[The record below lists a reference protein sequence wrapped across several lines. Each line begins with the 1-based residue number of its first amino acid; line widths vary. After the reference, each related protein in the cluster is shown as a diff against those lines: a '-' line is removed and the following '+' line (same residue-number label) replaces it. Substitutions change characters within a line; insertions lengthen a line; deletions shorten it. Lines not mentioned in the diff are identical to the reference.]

1 MATAAHE
8 THELFMAPFR
18 TLTERNRAILE
29 KTLRTAH
36 EETLEFFNRRLER
49 NTRTLE
55 RLRHC
60 DGLSGLLA
68 IDHEW
73 FSDAVRDSF
82 EQTQRMTNL
91 WWRLTE
97 EELDAQ
103 AEAAEN
109 AKDVVRTQTPASGRK
124 EPLEQRTSQ
133 ERAAA

>member
-8 THELFMAPFR
+8 THELFTAPFR
-18 TLTERNRAILE
+18 TLSERNRAILE
-29 KTLRTAH
+29 KTLRTAQ

-60 DGLSGLLA
+60 DGLSGLIA

-97 EELDAQ
+97 EELEAQ
-103 AEAAEN
+103 TEAAES
-109 AKDVVRTQTPASGRK
+109 AKEAVQAQTPAPARK
-124 EPLEQRTSQ
+124 EPPEQQ
-133 ERAAA
+133 PLHERAAA